1 MEVEMYH
8 DLIVDGT
15 SLKGYK
21 VYINGKE
28 AYNSAERDV
37 EMIEIPGRDGA
48 FSLDHGR
55 FKNIAVSY
63 DSGTFADNQTDFAE
77 NISDLRN
84 FLASK
89 RGYVRIEDD
98 YNPDEYRMGV
108 FQRGL
113 EFDPIHYNMASEFPI
128 EFNCKPQ
135 RFLKSGETPVSVASG
150 DTITNPTL
158 FDAHPLVK
166 FQASGSG
173 SITIGDKVVQFYNA
187 PLGTISLPYTVQT
200 LEYPIDTVDVVSF
213 SGSYNTGDKFR
224 VKGSKATFYL
234 TAPNEIIA
242 VEHPINETIIYR
254 PAESKTLGTSSVQT
268 FEDYIETEFTFGTAS
283 TVSKSATA
291 DYIMGSVRNTL
302 TFHLDII
309 YDGDNTIRMKWYVDL
324 AGGITR
330 NRITTNSQYTIT
342 CDSTAN
348 SLTGDLYMDLDIG
361 EAYRIE
367 DGNVVSINNF
377 TNLGG
382 ELPTLPPGSTTIT
395 YSNTI
400 SNVEIAPRYW
410 RV

>member
-1 MEVEMYH
+1 MYH

-55 FKNIAVSY
+55 FKNITVSY
-63 DSGTFADNQTDFAE
+63 DSGTFADSQTEFAE

-89 RGYVRIEDD
+89 KGYVRIEDD

-135 RFLKSGETPVSVASG
+135 RFLKSGETPVSVTSG
-150 DTITNPTL
+150 GTITNPTL

-166 FQASGSG
+166 FQASGNG

-187 PLGTISLPYTVQT
+187 PLGLIPLDYSVGAQY
-200 LEYPIDTVDVVSF
+200 ESSSDTRQAVTF
-213 SGSYNTGDKFR
+213 SGTYNTGDTFTI
-224 VKGSKATFYL
+224 KGAKATL
-234 TAPNEIIA
+234 LLIAP
-242 VEHPINETIIYR
+242 
-254 PAESKTLGTSSVQT
+254 
-268 FEDYIETEFTFGTAS
+268 D
-283 TVSKSATA
+283 
-291 DYIMGSVRNTL
+291 
-302 TFHLDII
+302 DIHSI
-309 YDGDNTIRMKWYVDL
+309 VFNGVDL
-324 AGGITR
+324 AYVPNESQTSGQTSTQTWREKEETSFVIGTSKTVTKNSSISITFGGSTYTVGIRLTIVYSGG
-330 NRITTNSQYTIT
+330 NQIQYRWTIVPNGSGVT
-342 CDSTAN
+342 YGQINIKSNYSVICDSTTN

-367 DGNVVSINNF
+367 DGNAVSINNF

-382 ELPTLPPGSTTIT
+382 ELPTLPPGSTTI
-395 YSNTI
+395 SFDNTI
-400 SNVEIAPRYW
+400 SNVEITPRYW
-410 RV
+410 RI